1 MSKII
6 LCVPDGNLLRSL
18 KTWLGESGYETTG
31 FGSAVEAVTETF
43 ARMPRLA
50 VVELRQLDVEGLA
63 AARRI
68 HERFAIPI
76 IVIADTCSQ
85 ENLRRAA
92 EVGVRAL
99 LTKPLREQEILA
111 ALGLSLDEAR
121 RVQALKDEVRA
132 LKESIE
138 RRKLVEQAKGM
149 LMERD
154 GLTEAE
160 AFRKIQKLAM
170 DRRIP
175 MRRMAETLLLADR
188 SGSTNRI
195 NTGRWNSP
203 PEAAN
208 FDRSS

>member
-6 LCVPDGNLLRSL
+6 LCMPDGNLLRSL
-18 KTWLGESGYETTG
+18 ETWLGESGYETTG
-31 FGSAVEAVTETF
+31 FGSTEEAVTEAF
-43 ARMPRLA
+43 ARLPRLA

-63 AARRI
+63 ATRRI

-76 IVIADTCSQ
+76 IVVADTCSQ
-85 ENLRRAA
+85 ENLSRAA
-92 EVGVRAL
+92 WAGVRAL
-99 LTKPLREQEILA
+99 LTKPLRKQDTLA
-111 ALGLSLDEAR
+111 AMKLSIAETL

-138 RRKLVEQAKGM
+138 RRKMVEQAKGM

-170 DRRIP
+170 DRRMP
-175 MRRMAETLLLADR
+175 MRCMAETLLLALNKPQADKSR
-188 SGSTNRI
+188 HPKQLILNER
-195 NTGRWNSP
+195 
-203 PEAAN
+203 
-208 FDRSS
+208 